1 MAENED
7 GQEKTEEPTGKRLGE
22 AHEKGQVAKSQEVNH
37 WFMMAGITLMVA
49 VFAHGMVIDVAR
61 ILRVYLERPHDILM
75 APSDL
80 RATILETLMEVGVDV
95 LPILLIFVVLAL
107 AGNLLQHKPVLSFEK
122 LKPKL
127 DSLSPAKGLK
137 KKFSS
142 QTLMEFGKSV
152 IKLLVIGSAVGAVIF
167 PYLSDLPVMMTVDL
181 GQILEIIR
189 HLSLIIL
196 AVVMIILTLIA
207 VADFAFQKFKFRKD
221 MRMTKTEVK
230 DEHKQMEGDP
240 AVKRQLAKIRLERSR
255 ERIMAAVPN
264 ADVVVTNPTHFA
276 VALEY
281 DRDSMEAPIL
291 TAKGQDH
298 LAFRIRDLAREHD
311 IPIVENPPLAR
322 GLYRDVE
329 IDQMIPVDYYKIV
342 AEVISYVL
350 KLKGPK
356 PQRKVREEAEAR
368 DKGRQAAPRASRQA
382 GRRL

>member
-7 GQEKTEEPTGKRLGE
+7 GQEKTEEPTGKRLSE

-49 VFAHGMVIDVAR
+49 VFAHGMVVDVAQV
-61 ILRVYLERPHDILM
+61 LRAFIERPHDM
-75 APSDL
+75 AMSPSDL
-80 RATILETLMEVGVDV
+80 RGTIMTLIMEIGSGI
-95 LPILLIFVVLAL
+95 LPVLLIFVVMAL
-107 AGNLLQHKPVLSFEK
+107 AGNIMQHKPVLSFEK

-127 DSLSPAKGLK
+127 DSLSLKKGIK

-152 IKLLVIGSAVGAVIF
+152 VKLLIIGSAVGVVIV

-181 GQILEIIR
+181 TEILLIIR
-189 HLSLIIL
+189 RLSLIML
-196 AVVMIILTLIA
+196 SVVLVIMTLIA
-207 VADFAFQKFKFRKD
+207 VADFAFQKYSFKKD
-221 MRMTKTEVK
+221 MRMTKSEVK

-240 AVKRQLAKIRLERSR
+240 AVKRQLAKIRTERSR

-264 ADVVVTNPTHFA
+264 ADVVITNPTHFA

-281 DRDSMEAPIL
+281 DGDSMEAPIL
-291 TAKGQDH
+291 VAKGQDH
-298 LAFRIRDLAREHD
+298 LAFRIRELAQEND

-322 GLYRDVE
+322 GLYRDVDV
-329 IDQMIPVDYYKIV
+329 DQMIPVDYYKIV
-342 AEVISYVL
+342 AEVISYVM

-356 PQRKVREEAEAR
+356 SRRKTLDENKARE
-368 DKGRQAAPRASRQA
+368 S
-382 GRRL
+382 GRRQQTRGV

>member
-1 MAENED
+1 
-7 GQEKTEEPTGKRLGE
+7 
-22 AHEKGQVAKSQEVNH
+22 
-37 WFMMAGITLMVA
+37 MAGITLMVA
-49 VFAHGMVIDVAR
+49 VFAHGMVTDVAR

-75 APSDL
+75 APTDL
-80 RATILETLMEVGVDV
+80 KATILESIVEIGADV
-95 LPILLIFVVLAL
+95 VPILLIFVVLAL
-107 AGNLLQHKPVLSFEK
+107 AGNLIQHKPVLSFEK

-127 DSLSPAKGLK
+127 GSISPKKGLK
-137 KKFSS
+137 KKFST

-152 IKLLVIGSAVGAVIF
+152 VKLLIIGTAVGLTII
-167 PYLSDLPVMMTVDL
+167 PYMSDLPLMVSVDL
-181 GQILEIIR
+181 EEILEIIR
-189 HLSLIIL
+189 KLSLIML
-196 AVVMIILTLIA
+196 VVVLVIMTLIA
-207 VADFAFQKFKFRKD
+207 VADFAFQKYTFRKD
-221 MRMTKTEVK
+221 MRMTKSEVK

-240 AVKRQLAKIRLERSR
+240 MVKRQLAKIRAERSR

-281 DRDSMEAPIL
+281 DGETMEAPIL

-298 LAFRIRDLAREHD
+298 LAFRIRELAKEHD

-322 GLYRDVE
+322 GLYRDVD

-356 PQRKVREEAEAR
+356 SRRRIREQAKPRGEAARRK
-368 DKGRQAAPRASRQA
+368 A
-382 GRRL
+382 GEI

>member
-7 GQEKTEEPTGKRLGE
+7 GQEKTEDPTGKRLSE
-22 AHEKGQVAKSQEVNH
+22 AHDKGQVAKSQEVNH

-49 VFAHGMVIDVAR
+49 IFAHGMVTDVAR
-61 ILRVYLERPHDILM
+61 VLRVYLERPHDIRM
-75 APSDL
+75 APTDL
-80 RATILETLMEVGVDV
+80 KATILETITEIGADI
-95 LPILLIFVVLAL
+95 LPVMLIFVVVAL
-107 AGNLLQHKPVLSFEK
+107 AGNMVQHSPVLSFEK

-127 DSLSPAKGLK
+127 ESVSPKKGLK

-152 IKLLVIGSAVGAVIF
+152 VKLLVIGTAVGLTII
-167 PYLSDLPVMMTVDL
+167 PYMSDLPVMVSVDL
-181 GQILEIIR
+181 EQILEIIR
-189 HLSLIIL
+189 RLSLIMLI
-196 AVVMIILTLIA
+196 VVLVIMTLIA
-207 VADFAFQKFKFRKD
+207 VADFVFQKVKFRKD
-221 MRMTKTEVK
+221 MRMTKSEVK

-240 AVKRQLAKIRLERSR
+240 AIKRQLAKIRTERSR

-281 DRDSMEAPIL
+281 DGEAMEAPVL

-298 LAFRIRDLAREHD
+298 LAFRIRDLAKEHD

-356 PQRKVREEAEAR
+356 SRRKAR
-368 DKGRQAAPRASRQA
+368 DEAVAREKRRQEPIQGTRE
-382 GRRL
+382 L